1 VNVSK
6 IVKCRES
13 VKRQNM
19 EEPKPIKV
27 DGVEKYVRVEDSKLY
42 FIYFPF

>member
-1 VNVSK
+1 VSVSR
-6 IVKCRES
+6 IVKYREL
-13 VKRQNM
+13 VKRQNI